1 MEDLYFPDDEVP
13 TATWFNEI
21 GEATGNE
28 QPWNT
33 FRKCLLQYTAASNIG
48 LLRKARDA
56 DIDDA
61 LNSSKLGV
69 GYKDAL
75 CEYLVRKGSPAF
87 TFKSPMTGAVH
98 KSKIERQ
105 TASAISTKKFA
116 SQQDRPPLGRELG
129 PAKLAKLT
137 FPPNIFQHI
146 VCSKATEMC
155 PRGKNSTQVV
165 ADAVWQWVFSE
176 YGSVHVD
183 LAFCEKIEELL
194 NELWPKLKP
203 WNGRPRTW
211 ASIIA
216 NRFTNVRSVLSNAGV
231 QNEYKTMFQIPEVD
245 ISSPAKKLLKDGVK
259 GVDVKSD
266 KRSMF
271 EVSPGA
277 EAVRARANA
286 EQTDDVAIAVGT
298 AVPMLGAFP
307 GNNPTPTAV
316 GAAQAEAPPVA
327 DSRAAARDAE
337 AMAASPAEA
346 TGASAASV
354 WNDSSDEEGAHDT
367 PKKSAATAQ
376 PAQPTRVSA
385 AHGNKA
391 KGKRRQREEPVVNE
405 VSKKKKKPAKTAST
419 ASTGLLTREIAPA
432 SDLPKEPADAPNEPA
447 PASDE
452 PAPAPTKGARPEI
465 VVLCFSTSE
474 LSATY
479 APVSDGELMDLS
491 KSEINAWPEAVKVA
505 KAFAMQAA

>member
-1 MEDLYFPDDEVP
+1 M
-13 TATWFNEI
+13 
-21 GEATGNE
+21 
-28 QPWNT
+28 
-33 FRKCLLQYTAASNIG
+33 
-48 LLRKARDA
+48 
-56 DIDDA
+56 
-61 LNSSKLGV
+61 
-69 GYKDAL
+69 
-75 CEYLVRKGSPAF
+75 RKGSSAF
-87 TFKSPMTGAVH
+87 TFKNPNTGAVH
-98 KSKIERQ
+98 TSKIVHQ
-105 TASAISTKKFA
+105 PASAISTKKFA
-116 SQQDRPPLGRELG
+116 SQQGRPPLGRELG
-129 PAKLAKLT
+129 PEKLAKLT
-137 FPPNIFQHI
+137 FPANIFQHI

-155 PRGKNSTQVV
+155 SRGKNSTQAV
-165 ADAVWQWVFSE
+165 ADAVWQWIFSE

-183 LAFCEKIEELL
+183 AAFCEKMEELL
-194 NELWPKLKP
+194 NEMWPKLKP

-211 ASIIA
+211 AGIIA
-216 NRFTNVRSVLSNAGV
+216 NRFSNVRSVLSNAGV

-259 GVDVKSD
+259 GVAVKSD

-298 AVPMLGAFP
+298 AVPVLGAFP

-327 DSRAAARDAE
+327 DSRAAAPDE

-346 TGASAASV
+346 ASATEEATGAAPKSV
-354 WNDSSDEEGAHDT
+354 WEDSSDEEGAHDT

-376 PAQPTRVSA
+376 PAQPAQVSAVNGSSVNVQRQKAA
-385 AHGNKA
+385 AHGSKRN
-391 KGKRRQREEPVVNE
+391 GKRGQPEERPVVNQ
-405 VSKKKKKPAKTAST
+405 VGKKAKKAAKTAS
-419 ASTGLLTREIAPA
+419 ARLLTREIAPA

-505 KAFAMQAA
+505 RAFAMQAA